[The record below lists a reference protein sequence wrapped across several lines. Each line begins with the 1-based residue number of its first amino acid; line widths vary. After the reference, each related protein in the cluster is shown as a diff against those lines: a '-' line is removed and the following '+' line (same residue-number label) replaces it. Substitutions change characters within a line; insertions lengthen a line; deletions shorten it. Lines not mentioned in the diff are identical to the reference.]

1 MACPHCGCHMISR
14 AADGPQRRNTGLVC
28 SACNRPV
35 DVGAEPVWS
44 RRRLASLVTL
54 LALVLTGAVVFT
66 LSTLHDLRSPPPEPA
81 QAEPA
86 PEG

>member
-1 MACPHCGCHMISR
+1 MISR
-14 AADGPQRRNTGLVC
+14 EGEGSWGRSNRLVC
-28 SACNRPV
+28 TACNRPIN
-35 DVGAEPVWS
+35 GAAEPAWS

>member
-1 MACPHCGCHMISR
+1 MISR
-14 AADGPQRRNTGLVC
+14 AGDGPWRSRSTRLVC
-28 SACNRPV
+28 SGCNKPI
-35 DVGAEPVWS
+35 DMGLEPVWG

-66 LSTLHDLRSPPPEPA
+66 LSTLHDLRSPPPEPE
-81 QAEPA
+81 QAGQA

>member
-1 MACPHCGCHMISR
+1 MISR

-28 SACNRPV
+28 SACNRPL
-35 DVGAEPVWS
+35 DVGSEPAWS

-54 LALVLTGAVVFT
+54 FALVLTGAVVFT
-66 LSTLHDLRSPPPEPA
+66 LSTLHDLRSPPPEPERVD
-81 QAEPA
+81 QA